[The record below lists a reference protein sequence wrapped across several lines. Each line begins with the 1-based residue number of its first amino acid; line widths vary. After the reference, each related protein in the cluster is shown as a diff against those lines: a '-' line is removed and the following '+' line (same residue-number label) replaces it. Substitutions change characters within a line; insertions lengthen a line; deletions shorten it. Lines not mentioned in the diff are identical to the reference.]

1 MDYADVECV
10 LPVRM
15 RRKKYVKVGSLEKL
29 SYFMLL
35 VVRGYIVYNYSHLLI
50 YTILLSP
57 HCFLIIFRRIYNA
70 ITIKFSFLFNYINI
84 LFIIYKHLTINNQF
98 SWVLNIF
105 YPVSLNIQ
113 LMIQKFH
120 SNSFRDKLHNV

>member
-57 HCFLIIFRRIYNA
+57 HCFLIIFWRIYNA

-105 YPVSLNIQ
+105 YPVSLYIQ